1 MAVSRLRQFL
11 TGAPLLS
18 WVAARVVVLGA
29 LALSRFLA
37 EDLGARAGD
46 RRLADLL
53 GWDAAFYRAIAEHGY
68 DAVAPE
74 GLRFF
79 PLLPLLARV
88 FALALGGNTDV
99 ALLVVA
105 NGSALAAG
113 VFVERL
119 ARRESGNAEIAA
131 RSAWFLALAP
141 PAFVLVMGYAEPL
154 MIAAVAGGFLAL
166 RTKRW
171 GLAAVAGFA
180 AGLSRPL
187 GVLFVVPALI
197 EVWGQRGHGGHG
209 GRGRAGQLAAVAGA
223 PLGLAAYLGWA
234 AVAYD
239 DALLPLR
246 IQGDGQRRGGWADP
260 VSRLVD
266 AGRDLAGGDL
276 IGSGLHLVW
285 AIGFLAL
292 LVVLVRK
299 WPVSIAAFSAVVLFA
314 ALSARNID
322 SLERYAVSSV
332 GFVLA
337 AASLASRPVV
347 ERLVYVFAGAVMTA
361 YATLAFL
368 GAYVP

>member
-18 WVAARVVVLGA
+18 WAAARVVVLGA

-37 EDLGARAGD
+37 EDLGARAGE
-46 RRLADLL
+46 RPLADLL
-53 GWDAAFYRAIAEHGY
+53 GWDAAFYRAIAAHGY
-68 DAVAPE
+68 DAVAPD

-88 FALALGGNTDV
+88 LALALGGNTDV
-99 ALLVVA
+99 ALLLVA

-119 ARRESGNAEIAA
+119 ARRESGNAEVAA

-166 RTKRW
+166 RTRRW
-171 GLAAVAGFA
+171 GLAGVAGFA

-197 EVWGQRGHGGHG
+197 EVWGQRGHGGS
-209 GRGRAGQLAAVAGA
+209 GRGRAGRLAAVAGA
-223 PLGLAAYLGWA
+223 PLGLATYLGWA

-246 IQGDGQRRGGWADP
+246 LQGDGRRRGGWTDP
-260 VSRLVD
+260 VTRLVD

-299 WPVSIAAFSAVVLFA
+299 WPLSIAAFSAVVLVA

-337 AASLASRPVV
+337 AASLATRPVV